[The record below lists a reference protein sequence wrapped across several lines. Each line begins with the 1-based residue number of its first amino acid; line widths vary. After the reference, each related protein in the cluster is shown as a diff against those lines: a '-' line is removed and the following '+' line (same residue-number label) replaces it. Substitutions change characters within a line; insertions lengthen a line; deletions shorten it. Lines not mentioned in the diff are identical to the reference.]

1 VLRSILIRLEEI
13 MLQKIGIVLGLGIV
27 LAPMSHAVEA
37 QERPQIEIG
46 RYQVVVLYNSDQ
58 TALLVD
64 TVTGRSWILSGKKAR
79 TWSDLNYGQA
89 EGNHLALT
97 PPPCTQ
103 DNPTC
108 YFGLNGA
115 EKQTETKAAQ

>member
-1 VLRSILIRLEEI
+1 MLRKLAIS
-13 MLQKIGIVLGLGIV
+13 LGLGIA
-27 LAPMSHAVEA
+27 LASHVVEA

-58 TALLVD
+58 IALLLD

-79 TWSDLNYGQA
+79 AWPDLNYGEA
-89 EGNHLALT
+89 EGKHLALT

-108 YFGLNGA
+108 YFSGPNSGQ
-115 EKQTETKAAQ
+115 KPTEGTAAQ

>member
-1 VLRSILIRLEEI
+1 MLR
-13 MLQKIGIVLGLGIV
+13 KIAIVIGLGIA
-27 LAPMSHAVEA
+27 LAPSWRVVEA

-58 TALLVD
+58 TALLLD
-64 TVTGRSWILSGKKAR
+64 TVTGRSWMLSGKKAR
-79 TWSDLNYGQA
+79 AWSDLNYGPA
-89 EGNHLALT
+89 DGNHLALT

-108 YFGLNGA
+108 YFSSPNGA
-115 EKQTETKAAQ
+115 ERPKESKAAP

>member
-1 VLRSILIRLEEI
+1 MVRRIALTIA
-13 MLQKIGIVLGLGIV
+13 LGIAGV
-27 LAPMSHAVEA
+27 SISHMADAE
-37 QERPQIEIG
+37 ERPPIEIG

-58 TALLVD
+58 IALLLD

-79 TWSDLNYGQA
+79 AWPDLNYGEA
-89 EGNHLALT
+89 EGKHLALT

-108 YFGLNGA
+108 YFSGPNSGQ
-115 EKQTETKAAQ
+115 KPTEGTAAQ